1 MQAPVAAE
9 GFIPKGQQKISR
21 TRLTPVA
28 GTVNGPRSGGMVIK
42 QRVLASNRAL
52 KILQRQLQRRIS
64 VRFRNSR
71 WAFRDLFDHFN
82 PHECQTTR

>member
-9 GFIPKGQQKISR
+9 GFIPKGQQKIPR
-21 TRLTPVA
+21 TRLMPVA
-28 GTVNGPRSGGMVIK
+28 GTADGPRSGGMVIK

-52 KILQRQLQRRIS
+52 KILQRQLQRGIS
-64 VRFRNSR
+64 VRFRNTR